1 MSYDT
6 PDIVAKK
13 AQYVIS
19 NGLAGSMFW
28 DVSAGFVHEPFKES
42 TSLMIAVIALDG
54 QDRLRVARVYHLA
67 DVRQP

>member
-6 PDIVAKK
+6 PDIVTKK

-28 DVSAGFVHEPFKES
+28 DVGRGNSAGLLYAPEADSVTFPFV
-42 TSLMIAVIALDG
+42 
-54 QDRLRVARVYHLA
+54 
-67 DVRQP
+67 